1 MRSEGEKIMRIGL
14 VDVDEHNFPN
24 LALMKL
30 ATYHKQRGDEVEWA
44 FPLLPYDRV
53 YMAKVFTFTQDDIT
67 AYQTDDIVRGG
78 TGYDLQGKLPA
89 DVENCYPDYSIYGIT
104 DTAYGYL
111 TRGCPRGCR
120 FCIVAEKEGKQSKKV
135 ANLENFW
142 RGQKYIKLLDPN
154 LLACPDWKEL
164 MQQLSD
170 SKAQVDFTQGLDIRL
185 MTAEKADMIR
195 QCKVKILHFAWDN
208 PEDELTFEKLKEYRK
223 AFALPDDKCKVYV
236 LTNFNSTHEQDLE
249 RVYRLRDIG
258 YDPFVMVYEKWNAPK
273 ETRRLQRWCNNK
285 IIFRA
290 EPDFAKY
297 K

>member
-1 MRSEGEKIMRIGL
+1 MRIGL
-14 VDVDEHNFPN
+14 VDVDGHNFPN

-78 TGYDLQGKLPA
+78 TGYDLQSKLPA
-89 DVENCYPDYSIYGIT
+89 DVENCYPDYSIYEIT

-154 LLACPDWKEL
+154 LLACSDWEEL
-164 MQQLSD
+164 MQQLID
-170 SKAQVDFTQGLDIRL
+170 SKAWVDFTQGLDIRL
-185 MTAEKADMIR
+185 MTVKKADMIR
-195 QCKVKILHFAWDN
+195 QCKVKMLHFAWDN
-208 PEDELTFEKLKEYRK
+208 PEDELIFEKLKEYRK
-223 AFALPDDKCKVYV
+223 AFSLPDEKCKVYV
-236 LTNFNSTHEQDLE
+236 LTNFNSTHKQDLE

-290 EPDFAKY
+290 EPEFAKY
-297 K
+297 H

>member
-1 MRSEGEKIMRIGL
+1 MRIGL
-14 VDVDEHNFPN
+14 VDVDGHNFPN

-78 TGYDLQGKLPA
+78 TGYDLQSKLPT

-111 TRGCPRGCR
+111 TRGCPRGCP

-164 MQQLSD
+164 MQELID
-170 SKAQVDFTQGLDIRL
+170 SKAWADFTQGLDIRL

-195 QCKVKILHFAWDN
+195 QCKVKVLHFAWDN

-223 AFALPDDKCKVYV
+223 AFSLPDEKCKVYL
-236 LTNFNSTHEQDLE
+236 LTNFNSTHKQDLE

-290 EPDFAKY
+290 EPEFAKY
-297 K
+297 H

>member
-1 MRSEGEKIMRIGL
+1 MRIGL
-14 VDVDEHNFPN
+14 VDVDGHNFPN

-78 TGYDLQGKLPA
+78 TGYDLQGKLLA

-164 MQQLSD
+164 MQELID
-170 SKAQVDFTQGLDIRL
+170 SKAWVDFTQGLDIRL
-185 MTAEKADMIR
+185 MTAKKADMIR
-195 QCKVKILHFAWDN
+195 QCKVKMLHFAWDN

-223 AFALPDDKCKVYV
+223 AFSLPDEKCKVYV
-236 LTNFNSTHEQDLE
+236 LTNFNSTHKQDLE

-290 EPDFAKY
+290 EPEFAKY
-297 K
+297 H

>member
-1 MRSEGEKIMRIGL
+1 MRIGI
-14 VDVDEHNFPN
+14 VDVDGHNFPN

-78 TGYDLQGKLPA
+78 TGYDLQSKLPA

-164 MQQLSD
+164 MQQLID
-170 SKAQVDFTQGLDIRL
+170 SKAWVDFTQGLDIRL
-185 MTAEKADMIR
+185 MTAEKADMIQ
-195 QCKVKILHFAWDN
+195 QCKKKMLHFAWDN

-223 AFALPDDKCKVYV
+223 AFSLPDDKCKVYV

-285 IIFRA
+285 VIFRA

-297 K
+297 N

>member
-1 MRSEGEKIMRIGL
+1 MRIGI
-14 VDVDEHNFPN
+14 VDVDGHNFPN

-30 ATYHKQRGDEVEWA
+30 TTYHKQRGDEVEWA

-154 LLACPDWKEL
+154 FLACPDWKEL
-164 MQQLSD
+164 MQELID
-170 SKAQVDFTQGLDIRL
+170 SKAWIDFTQGLDIRL

-195 QCKVKILHFAWDN
+195 QCKVKMLHFAWDN
-208 PEDELTFEKLKEYRK
+208 PDDELTFEKLKEYRK
-223 AFALPDDKCKVYV
+223 AFSLPDEKCKVYV

-285 IIFRA
+285 VIFRA

-297 K
+297 H

>member
-1 MRSEGEKIMRIGL
+1 MRIGL
-14 VDVDEHNFPN
+14 VDVDGHNFPN

-297 K
+297 H

>member
-1 MRSEGEKIMRIGL
+1 MRIGL
-14 VDVDEHNFPN
+14 VDVDGHNFPN

-30 ATYHKQRGDEVEWA
+30 STYHKQRGDEVEWA

-78 TGYDLQGKLPA
+78 TGYDLQSELSP

-111 TRGCPRGCR
+111 TRGCPRGCP

-135 ANLENFW
+135 ASLDNFW

-164 MQQLSD
+164 TQQLVD
-170 SKAQVDFTQGLDIRL
+170 SKAWVDFTQGLDIRL

-208 PEDELTFEKLKEYRK
+208 PEDELTFEKLTEYRK
-223 AFALPDDKCKVYV
+223 SFALPDDKCKVYV

>member
-1 MRSEGEKIMRIGL
+1 MRIGL
-14 VDVDEHNFPN
+14 VDVDGHNFPN

-78 TGYDLQGKLPA
+78 TGYDLQSKLPA
-89 DVENCYPDYSIYGIT
+89 DVENCYPDYSIYEIT

-164 MQQLSD
+164 MQELID
-170 SKAQVDFTQGLDIRL
+170 SKAWVDFTQGLDIRL

-195 QCKVKILHFAWDN
+195 QCKVKMLHFAWDN

-223 AFALPDDKCKVYV
+223 AFSLPDEKCKVYV
-236 LTNFNSTHEQDLE
+236 LTNFNSTHKQDLE

-290 EPDFAKY
+290 EPEFAKY
-297 K
+297 H

>member
-1 MRSEGEKIMRIGL
+1 MRIGL
-14 VDVDEHNFPN
+14 VDVDGHNFPN

-78 TGYDLQGKLPA
+78 TGYDLQSKLPA

-164 MQQLSD
+164 MQQLID
-170 SKAQVDFTQGLDIRL
+170 SKAWVDFTQGLDIRL
-185 MTAEKADMIR
+185 MTAEKADMIQ
-195 QCKVKILHFAWDN
+195 QCKKKMLHFAWDN

-223 AFALPDDKCKVYV
+223 AFSLPDDKCKVYV

-285 IIFRA
+285 VIFRA

-297 K
+297 N

>member
-1 MRSEGEKIMRIGL
+1 MRIGL
-14 VDVDEHNFPN
+14 VDVDGHNFPN

-78 TGYDLQGKLPA
+78 TGYDLQSKLPA
-89 DVENCYPDYSIYGIT
+89 DVENCYPDYSIYEIT

-154 LLACPDWKEL
+154 LLACSDWEEL
-164 MQQLSD
+164 MQQLID
-170 SKAQVDFTQGLDIRL
+170 SKACVDFTQGLDIRL
-185 MTAEKADMIR
+185 MTTEKADMIR
-195 QCKVKILHFAWDN
+195 QCKVKMLYFAWDN

-223 AFALPDDKCKVYV
+223 AFSLPDEKCKVYV
-236 LTNFNSTHEQDLE
+236 LTNFNSTHKQDLE

-273 ETRRLQRWCNNK
+273 ETKRLQRWCNNK
-285 IIFRA
+285 FIFRA
-290 EPDFAKY
+290 VQDFAKY

>member
-1 MRSEGEKIMRIGL
+1 MRIGF
-14 VDVDEHNFPN
+14 VDVDGHNFPN

-44 FPLLPYDRV
+44 FPLMPYDRV

-78 TGYDLQGKLPA
+78 TGYDLQSKLPA

-164 MQQLSD
+164 MQELIN
-170 SKAQVDFTQGLDIRL
+170 SKAWVDFTQGLDIRL

-195 QCKVKILHFAWDN
+195 QCKVKMLHFAWDN
-208 PEDELTFEKLKEYRK
+208 PDDELTFEKLKEYRK
-223 AFALPDDKCKVYV
+223 AFSLPDEKCKVYV
-236 LTNFNSTHEQDLE
+236 LTNFNSTHEQDLA
-249 RVYRLRDIG
+249 RIYRLRDIG

-290 EPDFAKY
+290 EPEFAKY
-297 K
+297 H

>member
-1 MRSEGEKIMRIGL
+1 MRIGL
-14 VDVDEHNFPN
+14 VDVDGHNFPN

-78 TGYDLQGKLPA
+78 TGYDLQSKLPA
-89 DVENCYPDYSIYGIT
+89 DVENCYPDYSIYEIT

-164 MQQLSD
+164 MQELID
-170 SKAQVDFTQGLDIRL
+170 SKAWVDFTQGLDIRL

-195 QCKVKILHFAWDN
+195 QCKKKMLHFAWDN

-223 AFALPDDKCKVYV
+223 AFSLPDYKCKVYV
-236 LTNFNSTHEQDLE
+236 LANFNSTHEQDLE

-273 ETRRLQRWCNNK
+273 ETKRLQRWCNNK

-290 EPDFAKY
+290 EQDFAKY
-297 K
+297 H

>member
-14 VDVDEHNFPN
+14 VDVDGHNFPN

>member
-1 MRSEGEKIMRIGL
+1 MRIGF
-14 VDVDEHNFPN
+14 VDVDGHNFPN

-78 TGYDLQGKLPA
+78 TGYDLQSKLPA
-89 DVENCYPDYSIYGIT
+89 DVEKCYPNYSIYGIT

-111 TRGCPRGCR
+111 TRGCPRGCK
-120 FCIVAEKEGKQSKKV
+120 FCIVAAKEGCQSKKV
-135 ANLENFW
+135 ASLENFW

-164 MQQLSD
+164 MQQLID
-170 SKAQVDFTQGLDIRL
+170 SKAWVDFTQGLDIRL

-195 QCKVKILHFAWDN
+195 QCKVKMLHFAWDN
-208 PEDELTFEKLKEYRK
+208 PDDELTFEKLKEYREV
-223 AFALPDDKCKVYV
+223 FSLPDDKCKVYV

-273 ETRRLQRWCNNK
+273 ETKRLQRWCNNK

>member
-1 MRSEGEKIMRIGL
+1 MRIGI
-14 VDVDEHNFPN
+14 VDVDGHNFPN

-30 ATYHKQRGDEVEWA
+30 TTYHKQRGDEVKWA

-78 TGYDLQGKLPA
+78 TGYDLQSKLPA

-111 TRGCPRGCR
+111 TRGCPRGCP

-154 LLACPDWKEL
+154 LLACPDWEEL
-164 MQQLSD
+164 MQQLID
-170 SKAQVDFTQGLDIRL
+170 SKAWVDFTQGLDIRL
-185 MTAEKADMIR
+185 MTAEKAGLIR
-195 QCKVKILHFAWDN
+195 QCKVKMLHFAWDN
-208 PEDELTFEKLKEYRK
+208 PEDKLTFEKLKEYRK
-223 AFALPDDKCKVYV
+223 AFSLPDEKCKVYV
-236 LTNFNSTHEQDLE
+236 LTNFNSTHEQDLA
-249 RVYRLRDIG
+249 RIYRLRDIG

-297 K
+297 H

>member
-1 MRSEGEKIMRIGL
+1 MRGEGEKEMRIGF
-14 VDVDEHNFPN
+14 VDVDGHNFPN

-78 TGYDLQGKLPA
+78 TGYDLQSKLPA

-164 MQQLSD
+164 MQELID
-170 SKAQVDFTQGLDIRL
+170 SKAWVDFTQGLDIRL

-195 QCKVKILHFAWDN
+195 QCKVKMLHFAWDN
-208 PEDELTFEKLKEYRK
+208 PDDELTFEKLKEYRK
-223 AFALPDDKCKVYV
+223 AFSLPDEKCKVYV

-290 EPDFAKY
+290 EPEFAKY
-297 K
+297 H

>member
-1 MRSEGEKIMRIGL
+1 MRIGF
-14 VDVDEHNFPN
+14 VDVDGHNFPN

-44 FPLLPYDRV
+44 FPLLSYDRV

-78 TGYDLQGKLPA
+78 TGYDLQSKLPA

-120 FCIVAEKEGKQSKKV
+120 FCIVAEKEDKQSKKV

-164 MQQLSD
+164 MQELID
-170 SKAQVDFTQGLDIRL
+170 SKAWVDFTQGLDIRL

-195 QCKVKILHFAWDN
+195 QCKVKMLHFAWDN
-208 PEDELTFEKLKEYRK
+208 PDDELTFEKLKEYRK
-223 AFALPDDKCKVYV
+223 AFSLPDEKCKVYV

-285 IIFRA
+285 VIFRA

>member
-1 MRSEGEKIMRIGL
+1 MRIGL

>member
-1 MRSEGEKIMRIGL
+1 MRIGI
-14 VDVDEHNFPN
+14 VDVDGHNFPN

-78 TGYDLQGKLPA
+78 TGYDLQSKLPA

-111 TRGCPRGCR
+111 TRGCPRGCK
-120 FCIVAEKEGKQSKKV
+120 FCIVAAKEGKLSRKV

-154 LLACPDWKEL
+154 LLACSEWQEL
-164 MQQLSD
+164 MQQLID
-170 SKAQVDFTQGLDIRL
+170 SKAWVDFTQGLDIRL

-223 AFALPDDKCKVYV
+223 AFSLPDDKCKVYV

>member
-1 MRSEGEKIMRIGL
+1 MRIGF
-14 VDVDEHNFPN
+14 VDVDGHHFPN

-78 TGYDLQGKLPA
+78 TGYDLQSKLPT
-89 DVENCYPDYSIYGIT
+89 DVEKCYPNYSIYGTT

-111 TRGCPRGCR
+111 TRGCPRGCK
-120 FCIVAEKEGKQSKKV
+120 FCIVAAKEGCQSKKV
-135 ANLENFW
+135 ASLENFW

-164 MQQLSD
+164 MQQLID
-170 SKAQVDFTQGLDIRL
+170 SKAWVDFTQGLDIRL
-185 MTAEKADMIR
+185 MTAEKADMIQ
-195 QCKVKILHFAWDN
+195 QCKKKMLHFAWDN

-223 AFALPDDKCKVYV
+223 AFSLPDDKCKVYV

-273 ETRRLQRWCNNK
+273 EIRRLQRWCNNK

>member
-1 MRSEGEKIMRIGL
+1 MRIGL
-14 VDVDEHNFPN
+14 VDVDGHNFPN

-30 ATYHKQRGDEVEWA
+30 ATYHKQRGDEVEWT

-78 TGYDLQGKLPA
+78 TGYDLQSKLPA
-89 DVENCYPDYSIYGIT
+89 DVENCYPDYSIYEIT

-164 MQQLSD
+164 MQELID
-170 SKAQVDFTQGLDIRL
+170 SKAWVDFTQGLDIRL

-195 QCKVKILHFAWDN
+195 QCKKKMLHFAWDN

-223 AFALPDDKCKVYV
+223 AFSLPDDKCKVYV
-236 LTNFNSTHEQDLE
+236 LANFNSTHEQDLE

-273 ETRRLQRWCNNK
+273 ETKRLQRWCNNK

-290 EPDFAKY
+290 EQDFAKY
-297 K
+297 H

>member
-1 MRSEGEKIMRIGL
+1 MRIGL
-14 VDVDEHNFPN
+14 VDVDGHNFPN
-24 LALMKL
+24 MALMKL

-78 TGYDLQGKLPA
+78 TGYDLQSKLPA
-89 DVENCYPDYSIYGIT
+89 DVEKCYPDYSIYGIT

-111 TRGCPRGCR
+111 TRGCPRGCK
-120 FCIVAEKEGKQSKKV
+120 FCIVATKEGCQSKKV
-135 ANLENFW
+135 ASLENFW

-164 MQQLSD
+164 MQQLID
-170 SKAQVDFTQGLDIRL
+170 SKAWVDFTQGLDIRL
-185 MTAEKADMIR
+185 MTAEKADMIQ
-195 QCKVKILHFAWDN
+195 QCKKKMLHFAWDN

-223 AFALPDDKCKVYV
+223 AFSLPDDKCKVYV

-285 IIFRA
+285 VIFRA

-297 K
+297 H

>member
-1 MRSEGEKIMRIGL
+1 MRIGL
-14 VDVDEHNFPN
+14 VDVDGHNFPN

-258 YDPFVMVYEKWNAPK
+258 YDPFVMVYEKWKAPK

-297 K
+297 H

>member
-1 MRSEGEKIMRIGL
+1 MRIGF
-14 VDVDEHNFPN
+14 VDVDGHNFPN

-78 TGYDLQGKLPA
+78 TGYDLQSKLPA

-164 MQQLSD
+164 MQELIN
-170 SKAQVDFTQGLDIRL
+170 SKAWVDFTQGLDIRL

-195 QCKVKILHFAWDN
+195 QCKVKMLHFAWDN
-208 PEDELTFEKLKEYRK
+208 PDDELTFEKLKEYRK
-223 AFALPDDKCKVYV
+223 AFSLPDEKCKVYV

-290 EPDFAKY
+290 EPEFAKY
-297 K
+297 H

>member
-1 MRSEGEKIMRIGL
+1 MRIGI
-14 VDVDEHNFPN
+14 VDVDGHNFPN

-30 ATYHKQRGDEVEWA
+30 TTYHKQRGDEVEWA

-78 TGYDLQGKLPA
+78 TGYDLQSKLPA
-89 DVENCYPDYSIYGIT
+89 DVEKCYPNYSIYGIT

-164 MQQLSD
+164 MQELID
-170 SKAQVDFTQGLDIRL
+170 SKAWVDFTQGLDIRL

-195 QCKVKILHFAWDN
+195 QCKVKMLHFAWDN

-223 AFALPDDKCKVYV
+223 AFSLPDEKCKVYV
-236 LTNFNSTHEQDLE
+236 LTNFNSTHKQDLE

-290 EPDFAKY
+290 EPEFAKY
-297 K
+297 H

>member
-1 MRSEGEKIMRIGL
+1 MRIGL
-14 VDVDEHNFPN
+14 VDVDGHNFPN

-78 TGYDLQGKLPA
+78 TGYDLQSKLPP
-89 DVENCYPDYSIYGIT
+89 DVENCYPDYSIYEIT

-154 LLACPDWKEL
+154 LLACPDWEEL
-164 MQQLSD
+164 MQQLID
-170 SKAQVDFTQGLDIRL
+170 SKAWVDFTQGLDIRL
-185 MTAEKADMIR
+185 MTAEKAAMIR
-195 QCKVKILHFAWDN
+195 QCKVKKLHFAWDN

-223 AFALPDDKCKVYV
+223 AFSLPDEKCKVYV
-236 LTNFNSTHEQDLE
+236 LTNFNSTHEQDLA
-249 RVYRLRDIG
+249 RIYRLRDIG

-290 EPDFAKY
+290 EPEFAKY
-297 K
+297 H

>member
-1 MRSEGEKIMRIGL
+1 MRIGI
-14 VDVDEHNFPN
+14 VDVDGHNFPN

-78 TGYDLQGKLPA
+78 TGYDLQSKLPA

-164 MQQLSD
+164 MQQLID
-170 SKAQVDFTQGLDIRL
+170 SKAWVDFTQGLDIRL
-185 MTAEKADMIR
+185 MTAEKADMIQ
-195 QCKVKILHFAWDN
+195 QCKKKMLHFAWDN

-223 AFALPDDKCKVYV
+223 AFSLPDDKCKVYV

-285 IIFRA
+285 VVFRA

-297 K
+297 N

>member
-1 MRSEGEKIMRIGL
+1 MRIGI
-14 VDVDEHNFPN
+14 VDVDGHNFPN

-78 TGYDLQGKLPA
+78 TGYDLQSKLPA
-89 DVENCYPDYSIYGIT
+89 DVENCYPDYSIYEIT

-164 MQQLSD
+164 MQELID
-170 SKAQVDFTQGLDIRL
+170 SKAWVDFTQGLDIRL

-195 QCKVKILHFAWDN
+195 QCKVKMLHFAWDN
-208 PEDELTFEKLKEYRK
+208 PDDELTFEKLKEYRK
-223 AFALPDDKCKVYV
+223 AFSLPDEKCKVYV
-236 LTNFNSTHEQDLE
+236 LTNFNSTHEQDLA
-249 RVYRLRDIG
+249 RIYRLRDIG

-290 EPDFAKY
+290 EPEFAKY
-297 K
+297 H

>member
-1 MRSEGEKIMRIGL
+1 MRIGL
-14 VDVDEHNFPN
+14 VDVDGHNFPN

-78 TGYDLQGKLPA
+78 TGYDLQSKLPA
-89 DVENCYPDYSIYGIT
+89 DVENCYPDYSIYAIT

-154 LLACPDWKEL
+154 LLACSDWEEL
-164 MQQLSD
+164 MQQLID
-170 SKAQVDFTQGLDIRL
+170 SKACVDFTQGLDIRL

-223 AFALPDDKCKVYV
+223 AFSLPDDKCKVYV

-258 YDPFVMVYEKWNAPK
+258 YDPFVVVYEKWNAPK
-273 ETRRLQRWCNNK
+273 ETKRLQRWCNNK

-290 EPDFAKY
+290 EPDFEKY
-297 K
+297 H

>member
-1 MRSEGEKIMRIGL
+1 MRIGF
-14 VDVDEHNFPN
+14 VDVDGHNFPN

-44 FPLLPYDRV
+44 FPLMPYDRV

-78 TGYDLQGKLPA
+78 TGYDLQSKLPA

-135 ANLENFW
+135 ANIENFW

-164 MQQLSD
+164 MQELID
-170 SKAQVDFTQGLDIRL
+170 SKAWVDFTQGLDIRL

-195 QCKVKILHFAWDN
+195 QFKVKMLHFAWDN
-208 PEDELTFEKLKEYRK
+208 PDDELTFEKLKEYRK
-223 AFALPDDKCKVYV
+223 AFSLPDEKCKVYV

-290 EPDFAKY
+290 ESDFTKY
-297 K
+297 H

>member
-1 MRSEGEKIMRIGL
+1 MRIGL
-14 VDVDEHNFPN
+14 VDVDGHNFPN

-78 TGYDLQGKLPA
+78 TGYDLQSKLPA

-111 TRGCPRGCR
+111 TRGCPRGCP

-164 MQQLSD
+164 MQELID
-170 SKAQVDFTQGLDIRL
+170 SKAWVDFTQGLDIRL
-185 MTAEKADMIR
+185 MTAEKAYFIR
-195 QCKVKILHFAWDN
+195 QCKIKMIHFAWDN

-223 AFALPDDKCKVYV
+223 AFSLPDYKCKVYV
-236 LTNFNSTHEQDLE
+236 LANFNSTHEQDLE

-273 ETRRLQRWCNNK
+273 ETKRLQRWCNNK

-290 EPDFAKY
+290 EQDFAKY
-297 K
+297 H

>member
-1 MRSEGEKIMRIGL
+1 MRIGL
-14 VDVDEHNFPN
+14 VDVDGHNFPN

-78 TGYDLQGKLPA
+78 TGYDLQSKLPA
-89 DVENCYPDYSIYGIT
+89 DVENCYPDYSIYEIT

-120 FCIVAEKEGKQSKKV
+120 FCIVAAKEGKQSKKV

-164 MQQLSD
+164 MQELID
-170 SKAQVDFTQGLDIRL
+170 SKAWVDFTQGLDIRL
-185 MTAEKADMIR
+185 MTAKKADMIR
-195 QCKVKILHFAWDN
+195 QCKVKMLHFAWDN

-223 AFALPDDKCKVYV
+223 AFSLPDEKCKVYV
-236 LTNFNSTHEQDLE
+236 LTNFNSTHKQDLE

-290 EPDFAKY
+290 EPEFAKY
-297 K
+297 H

>member
-1 MRSEGEKIMRIGL
+1 MRIGF
-14 VDVDEHNFPN
+14 VDVDGHNFPN

-30 ATYHKQRGDEVEWA
+30 ATYHKQREDEVEWA

-78 TGYDLQGKLPA
+78 TGYDLQSKLPA

-135 ANLENFW
+135 ATLENFW

-164 MQQLSD
+164 MQELID
-170 SKAQVDFTQGLDIRL
+170 SKAWVDFTQGMDIRL

-195 QCKVKILHFAWDN
+195 QCKVKMLHFAWDN
-208 PEDELTFEKLKEYRK
+208 PDDELTFEKLKEYRK
-223 AFALPDDKCKVYV
+223 AFSLPDEKCKVYV
-236 LTNFNSTHEQDLE
+236 LSNFNSTHEQDLE

-290 EPDFAKY
+290 ESDFTKY
-297 K
+297 H

>member
-1 MRSEGEKIMRIGL
+1 MRIGF
-14 VDVDEHNFPN
+14 VDVDGHNFPN

-44 FPLLPYDRV
+44 FPLMPYDRV

-78 TGYDLQGKLPA
+78 TGYDLQSKLPA

-164 MQQLSD
+164 MQELIN
-170 SKAQVDFTQGLDIRL
+170 SKAWVDFTQGLDIRL

-195 QCKVKILHFAWDN
+195 QCKVKMLHFAWDN
-208 PEDELTFEKLKEYRK
+208 PDDELTFEKLKEYRK
-223 AFALPDDKCKVYV
+223 AFSLPDEKCKCYV

-290 EPDFAKY
+290 ESDFTKY
-297 K
+297 H

>member
-1 MRSEGEKIMRIGL
+1 MRIGF
-14 VDVDEHNFPN
+14 VDVDGHNFPN

-78 TGYDLQGKLPA
+78 TGYDLQSKLPA

-164 MQQLSD
+164 MQELID
-170 SKAQVDFTQGLDIRL
+170 SKAWVDFTQGLDIRL

-195 QCKVKILHFAWDN
+195 QCKVKMLHFAWDN

-223 AFALPDDKCKVYV
+223 AFSLPDDKCKVYV

>member
-1 MRSEGEKIMRIGL
+1 MRIGL
-14 VDVDEHNFPN
+14 VDVDGHNFPN

-78 TGYDLQGKLPA
+78 TGYDLQSKLPA
-89 DVENCYPDYSIYGIT
+89 DVENCYPDYSIYEIT

-111 TRGCPRGCR
+111 TRGCPRGCM

-135 ANLENFW
+135 ADLENFW

-164 MQQLSD
+164 MQQLID
-170 SKAQVDFTQGLDIRL
+170 SKAWVDFTQGLDIRL
-185 MTAEKADMIR
+185 MTAEKADMIQ
-195 QCKVKILHFAWDN
+195 QCKKKMLHFAWDN

-223 AFALPDDKCKVYV
+223 AFSLPDDKCKVYV

-285 IIFRA
+285 VIFRA

-297 K
+297 H